1 MSREKKWGPYE
12 TSRAILAIN
21 EAARDFAD
29 LNAVVEWAKGPRR
42 RGVSAL
48 ALARLES
55 GRDAMGRR
63 VLKMIE
69 ACPASMFRR
78 PAARGDK

>member
-1 MSREKKWGPYE
+1 MSAAKKWGTYE
-12 TSRAILAIN
+12 VSSAIMAIT
-21 EAARDFAD
+21 EATRDFAD
-29 LNAVVEWAKGPRR
+29 LNALVEWAKGPRR
-42 RGVSAL
+42 RKVSAL

-69 ACPASMFRR
+69 ACPPSMFRR
-78 PAARGDK
+78 RAAKG